1 MTHTITLQN
10 VVPLTRDTRHYVF
23 TKPDGYTFTPGQ
35 ATELALDR
43 DGWRD
48 ETRPFTFT
56 SAPYADILTFTIKSY
71 PDHDG
76 VTKRLWSLVPG
87 DTVRIDDPWGAI
99 EDRGPGVFIAGG
111 AGITPF
117 INILQRRAEKG
128 QLDGCTLIFAN
139 NTARDIIL
147 RPLWETAEGLRC
159 VFVVSETSEDL
170 PARRIDG
177 ALLDQEVQDWN
188 QPFYVCGPPD
198 MEDDIAE
205 LLSDRGVPKDRIVRE
220 E

>member
-56 SAPYADILTFTIKSY
+56 SAPDADILTFTIKSY

-147 RPLWETAEGLRC
+147 RPLWENAEGLRC

>member
-1 MTHTITLQN
+1 MTHTITLQD